1 MLEHTFCHLPGID
14 VIEEGKLWDQG
25 ILHWDEFRE
34 VLKEKVK
41 SPSDMHSRLL
51 LDSLDFSRK
60 EMGRK
65 NWDYF
70 FFALPNQQKWRLFP
84 IIRENLLYLDIET
97 SGLGS
102 GDFVTV
108 VGTYDGK
115 DFKTYLRGRNM
126 DDFPE
131 ELSSSHVFVTYNG
144 AAFDVPFLEREF
156 GKKFK
161 NRHLDLMYILRS
173 LGIKGGL
180 KGCEKA
186 LGIKRDL
193 PYEVNGADAVRLWW
207 QYVQYD
213 DQDALDL
220 LLKYNRE
227 DVVNLELL
235 FIKAYNLKI
244 KETRFFGE
252 VIPEV

>member
-14 VIEEGKLWDQG
+14 VIEEAKLWERG
-25 ILHWDEFRE
+25 ILHWNEFRE
-34 VLKEKVK
+34 ELKEKVK
-41 SPSDMHSRLL
+41 SPEDMYSRLL

-60 EMGRK
+60 EIGRK

-84 IIRENLLYLDIET
+84 YIRESLLYLDIET
-97 SGLGS
+97 SGLGD

-108 VGTYDGK
+108 VGTYNGK
-115 DFKTYLRGRNM
+115 NFQSFLRGRNM

-131 ELSSSHVFVTYNG
+131 SVSNSNVFVTYNG

-156 GKKFK
+156 SRKFK
-161 NRHLDLMYILRS
+161 NRHIDLMYVLRS
-173 LGIKGGL
+173 LGFKGGL

-193 PYEVNGADAVRLWW
+193 PYEINGAEAVRLWW

-227 DVVNLELL
+227 DVINLELL

-252 VIPEV
+252 VISES

>member
-1 MLEHTFCHLPGID
+1 M
-14 VIEEGKLWDQG
+14 IEEGKLWDQG
-25 ILHWDEFRE
+25 ILHWDELRE

-60 EMGRK
+60 EMNRK

-70 FFALPNQQKWRLFP
+70 FFALPSQQKWRLFP

-115 DFKTYLRGRNM
+115 NFKTYLRGRNM

-156 GKKFK
+156 SKKFK

-220 LLKYNRE
+220 LLKYNKE

>member
-25 ILHWDEFRE
+25 ILYWEQFRE
-34 VLKEKVK
+34 ILKEKVK

-60 EMGRK
+60 EMDRK

-84 IIRENLLYLDIET
+84 IIRDNLLYLDIET

-108 VGTYDGK
+108 VGTYDGNN
-115 DFKTYLRGRNM
+115 FKTYLRGRNM

-131 ELSSSHVFVTYNG
+131 ELSSSQVFVTYNG
-144 AAFDVPFLEREF
+144 AAFDVPFLEKEF
-156 GKKFK
+156 GRKFR
-161 NRHLDLMYILRS
+161 NRHLDIMYILRS

-227 DVVNLELL
+227 DVINLELL